1 MILLEINFLLN
12 YGKLMPSLVSSS
24 FLSRRILPEKADSF
38 DTFVTVILTS
48 DGTQLVNAVGYA
60 ALIEIS
66 PVQMKEGSLV
76 LKQFGDHC
84 WSHFSLN
91 KSKST
96 KNAIQFDKFIKSL
109 GDIEFWPKIYC
120 VIAMTK
126 TLQIGRKSHQLLATL
141 KRNQRMIQ
149 RRHYWHNV
157 T

>member
-1 MILLEINFLLN
+1 
-12 YGKLMPSLVSSS
+12 MPSLVSSS

-109 GDIEFWPKIYC
+109 GDIEFWPKNLLRDSNDKDTADRKKVTSAIGN
-120 VIAMTK
+120 VKTK
-126 TLQIGRKSHQLLATL
+126 PKNDSKKALLA
-141 KRNQRMIQ
+141 
-149 RRHYWHNV
+149 
-157 T
+157 